1 MRMKESNILPNIA
14 SLKQRIND
22 LQHCAAGASE
32 PARESLLGS
41 LEEVRQMLQELH
53 LAREELRRQ
62 KGELQ
67 AARQTAAEALAR
79 YQSLWESLVDSGV
92 LAGPGAPE
100 VEKPPQGSWANLL
113 ALFNI
118 LEDFLFVLDPEGRIL
133 QVNLAVQE
141 RLGYT
146 PQELW
151 GHNVLHVFPPERQAE
166 TAAVLTDLA
175 GGINQPFPVPLLTRD
190 GDPIHVE
197 TKAAKGRWGRQ
208 EILFVT
214 CREITPGKLAEAH
227 LRHREEQLRRAQK
240 MEAIGQLAGGVAHD
254 FNNLLMVIMGY
265 IELTLNA
272 LSPEDP
278 LRKGAEQISKATARG
293 AALTQQLLAFSRRQE
308 VRPQILDLNT
318 VVADMEKMLRRLL
331 GEDIEL
337 VTSLTADLP
346 RLKTDQG
353 QMEQIL
359 MNLAIN
365 ARQAMPQGG
374 KLRISTA
381 QVALNE
387 ISCKNYP
394 EARPGQYVC
403 LAVADTGVGIDKAL
417 LDRIFEPFFST
428 KARGVGTGLGLATVY
443 GIVKQHKGGIQ
454 VESEPG
460 RGATFKIYFPTY
472 AGKAAEKPERAVLL
486 TEPLGQGERILLV
499 EDDDAV
505 RDFMSTVLEEH
516 GYQLFPAANAAAAL
530 EIFQKEQGNFHL
542 AFCDVVLPDKSSLQ
556 LVQDLLSANP
566 GLRVL
571 LTSGYTD
578 QRAQW
583 PLIRARGLPFIQKP
597 CNISDLLRA
606 LRIALGE
613 NL

>member
-1 MRMKESNILPNIA
+1 MDVKESGLFLNIT
-14 SLKQRIND
+14 SLEQRLKD
-22 LQHCAAGASE
+22 LQQYAAGNSD
-32 PARESLLGS
+32 PTGESWLGS
-41 LEEVRQMLQELH
+41 QEEVQQMLQELH
-53 LAREELRRQ
+53 LAREELRRLNE
-62 KGELQ
+62 ELQ
-67 AARQTAAEALAR
+67 ATRQTAAEARAR
-79 YQSLWESLVDSGV
+79 YQSLWESLLARGV
-92 LAGPGAPE
+92 LAGPAAPE
-100 VEKPPQGSWANLL
+100 AEEAPQESWANLL

-141 RLGYT
+141 RLGY
-146 PQELW
+146 PPEELW
-151 GHNVLHVFPPERQAE
+151 GHNVLQVFPSERQAE
-166 TAAVLTDLA
+166 AAAVLADLA
-175 GGINQPFPVPLLTRD
+175 AGINQPFPVPLLTRD
-190 GDPIHVE
+190 GELIHVE

-208 EILFVT
+208 EIVLVI
-214 CREITPGKLAEAH
+214 CRDITPHKLAERH

-240 MEAIGQLAGGVAHD
+240 IEAIGHLAGGVAHD

-265 IELTLNA
+265 TELTLNA
-272 LSPEDP
+272 LNAEDP
-278 LRKGAEQISKATARG
+278 LRKGAEQISKAAARG

-308 VRPQILDLNT
+308 LRPQILDLNT
-318 VVADMEKMLRRLL
+318 VVADMEKMLRRLI

-337 VTSLTADLP
+337 VISLTSDLP

-353 QMEQIL
+353 QIEQIL

-374 KLRISTA
+374 KLLISTTQA
-381 QVALNE
+381 ALNG
-387 ISCKNYP
+387 ISCKNFP

-403 LAVADTGVGIDKAL
+403 LAVADTGVGIDTAV

-428 KARGVGTGLGLATVY
+428 KAQGVGTGLGLATVY

-460 RGATFKIYFPTY
+460 HGATFKIYFPTY
-472 AGKAAEKPERAVLL
+472 AGKAAEKPEGSALL
-486 TEPLGQGERILLV
+486 AAPLGRGERILLV

-530 EIFQKEQGNFHL
+530 EIFQKEKGNFHL

-556 LVQDLLSANP
+556 LVEDLLSTNP

-606 LRIALGE
+606 LRTALGE